1 MKTLRIIFTAVSA
14 LCVAAVIP
22 VGVAWGWPIGLGFV
36 IGALLFFGLML
47 LCKQKQEEQDKRK
60 TDALTQ
66 AAGNTT
72 QPQQE
77 QTADGDTAQNGETQ
91 TPKN

>member
-36 IGALLFFGLML
+36 LGALLFFGLML
-47 LCKQKQEEQDKRK
+47 LCKQKQTEQEEKSAAAQASDKQEPENE
-60 TDALTQ
+60 TTLTQ
-66 AAGNTT
+66 
-72 QPQQE
+72 
-77 QTADGDTAQNGETQ
+77 
-91 TPKN
+91 KN